1 MPLSIFGFQA
11 LWSPY
16 LIGIIVC
23 LIIVYF
29 LVTVVW
35 RKHFK
40 VSESLKKSEV
50 IYFLIGMITFY
61 IIKGSPVD
69 VTSLILFTMHM
80 VQMVFLLFVL
90 PIFIIMGIPWWIWK
104 LIIEA
109 PVVGKIFK
117 YCTLPVVS
125 VLVFTFTF
133 SIYHIP
139 SVFDTIKTDSTF
151 HGLVT
156 LVLFLSAFFM
166 YWPLVNTVPGQPQMK
181 GLYKIGYIIATAI
194 AITPACAII
203 VFSKEPLYSTY
214 TDGEMW
220 LKAMALCVPVSTLS
234 NISITIS
241 GPELFTN
248 LSPISDQQMGGVL
261 MKIMQE
267 IILGTLL
274 VIVFR
279 QWWRDEH
286 VNEEQITENALK
298 EFQAKKREQQ
308 Y

>member
-16 LIGIIVC
+16 LIGVIVF

-35 RKHFK
+35 RNNFK
-40 VSESLKKSEV
+40 VSEPLKKSEA
-50 IYFLIGMITFY
+50 INFLVGMFLFY

-69 VTSLILFTMHM
+69 LTSLITFTMHM

-90 PIFIIMGIPWWIWK
+90 PIFIIRGVPWWIWK
-104 LIIEA
+104 VVIEA

-117 YCTLPVVS
+117 YFSFPVVS
-125 VLVFTFTF
+125 VLIFTLTF

-139 SVFDTIKTDSTF
+139 LVFDTLKIDSTF

-166 YWPLVNTVPGQPQMK
+166 YWPLVNNVPNQPQMK
-181 GLYKIGYIIATAI
+181 GLYKIGYIISTAI
-194 AITPACAII
+194 AITPACALII
-203 VFSKEPLYSTY
+203 FSNEPLYSTY

-234 NISITIS
+234 NLSTTIS

-248 LSPISDQQMGGVL
+248 ISPIHDQQLGGVL

-279 QWWRDEH
+279 QWWREEH
-286 VNEEQITENALK
+286 VNEKQITEKALK